1 MSRGREV
8 TLYKAAIARDGVLIS
23 LQRQETPC
31 IFLASV
37 KECSDMRTLSCCEEE
52 IKDKVITGLS

>member
-8 TLYKAAIARDGVLIS
+8 TLYKAAVARDSVFIS

-31 IFLASV
+31 VFLASV
-37 KECSDMRTLSCCEEE
+37 KKCSDMRTLRCCEEE